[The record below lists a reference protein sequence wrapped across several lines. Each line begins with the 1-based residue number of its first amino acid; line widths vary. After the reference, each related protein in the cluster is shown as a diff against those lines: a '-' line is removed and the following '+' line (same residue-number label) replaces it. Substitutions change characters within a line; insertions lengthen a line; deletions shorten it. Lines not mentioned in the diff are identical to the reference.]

1 MGDDRVTAW
10 LKNNEHSKREVLLRR
25 NAIAGMK
32 DGESEAEVIIAEAR
46 VCLGKD
52 SVLYAAAEGG
62 NAMDAL
68 TALGDKL

>member
-25 NAIAGMK
+25 NGIAGMK
-32 DGESEAEVIIAEAR
+32 DGES
-46 VCLGKD
+46 KD
-52 SVLYAAAEGG
+52 SVLYAAAEG
-62 NAMDAL
+62 NNVMDAL